1 MSLMLSGKYP
11 EWSLLKIS
19 LTWPSCRYWNH
30 VHNPDDPT
38 QTYQYHEATY
48 SASFNYD
55 DFFSNFTASKFNA
68 KSWVDLVAA
77 AGAQYIVPVTSLS
90 PFL

>member
-1 MSLMLSGKYP
+1 MHSSTDK
-11 EWSLLKIS
+11 
-19 LTWPSCRYWNH
+19 
-30 VHNPDDPT
+30 T

-48 SASFNYD
+48 GTSFNYD

-77 AGAQYIVPVTSLS
+77 AGAQYIVPVTSMYH
-90 PFL
+90 FLYRFSVILTVYRTS